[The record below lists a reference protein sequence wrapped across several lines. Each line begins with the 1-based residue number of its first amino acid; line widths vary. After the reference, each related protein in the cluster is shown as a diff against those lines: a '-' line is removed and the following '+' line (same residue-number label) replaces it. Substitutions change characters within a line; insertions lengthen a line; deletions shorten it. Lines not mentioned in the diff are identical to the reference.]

1 MAEGILDTEPRRA
14 APPKD
19 ITEAMLAKLK
29 KGAFWESV
37 KESGGCWAWRGA
49 LNNKGYGSFSFNG
62 ERYGAH
68 RIAFALGK
76 DTALPGLVFVC
87 HRCDNPGCVNPA
99 HLFLGT
105 AADNNRD
112 MMEKGRV
119 ARVTGLR
126 NGRGKLSEQD
136 IEDIRTSALRQVDL
150 CRKYGV
156 SDGHIS
162 RIRSG
167 ERRANP

>member
-1 MAEGILDTEPRRA
+1 
-14 APPKD
+14 
-19 ITEAMLAKLK
+19 
-29 KGAFWESV
+29 
-37 KESGGCWAWRGA
+37 
-49 LNNKGYGSFSFNG
+49 
-62 ERYGAH
+62 
-68 RIAFALGK
+68 
-76 DTALPGLVFVC
+76 
-87 HRCDNPGCVNPA
+87 
-99 HLFLGT
+99 
-105 AADNNRD
+105 

-126 NGRGKLSEQD
+126 NGRAKLSEQD

-167 ERRANP
+167 DRRANP